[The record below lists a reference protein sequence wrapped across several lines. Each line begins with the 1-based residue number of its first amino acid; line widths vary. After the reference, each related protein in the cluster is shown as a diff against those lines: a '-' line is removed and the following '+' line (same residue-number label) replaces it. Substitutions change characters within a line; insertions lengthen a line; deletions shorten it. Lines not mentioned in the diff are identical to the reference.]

1 MKFSNESTALYP
13 VLRYYVKDAAEVG
26 AIINR
31 SDNYVKQRMSRNS
44 GKFFTQIEKNL
55 ILRAINDLEFCDYNL
70 QILFSERFNPE
81 EKNKLL
87 KVQHN
92 HQLTI
97 SEVSA

>member
-44 GKFFTQIEKNL
+44 GKSFTQIEKNL
-55 ILRAINDLEFCDYNL
+55 ILKSLTNLEFCTTNL
-70 QILFSERFNPE
+70 EILFSDRFNPE
-81 EKNKLL
+81 DKNKLI
-87 KVQHN
+87 
-92 HQLTI
+92 I